1 MSELTAHIDMPLGVQ
16 APRSA
21 RTAVCAVLAGWG
33 YRDDH
38 WLETAAVVVSELVTN
53 AVRHGGGC
61 LELDIES
68 HDGRVIIAV
77 ADGSS
82 VVPRRR
88 APDDVGGRGLA
99 LIEGMSRGWGV
110 HDHEGGKRVWVE
122 LDPCPGTATGA
133 GRSDGSLD
141 PAGSPR

>member
-1 MSELTAHIDMPLGVQ
+1 MSELTAHIDLPLGVQ

-33 YRDDH
+33 YRDGH
-38 WLETAAVVVSELVTN
+38 WLENAAVVVSELVTN

-88 APDDVGGRGLA
+88 DPDDAGGRGLA
-99 LIEGMSRGWGV
+99 LIEGMSAGWGV

-122 LDPCPGTATGA
+122 LGACPGKPTGA
-133 GRSDGSLD
+133 GGSDGSRST
-141 PAGSPR
+141 GGGPR